1 MNIGILGGG
10 QLGRMLGLAGYP
22 LGFRFRCFDTTPDA
36 VAGHV
41 MPLTVGSFDDLEALQ
56 AFAEG
61 LDVLTYEF
69 ENVPT
74 WAVEFLATHV
84 NVHPSPLALSISQDR
99 IEEKTFFQSMGV
111 PTALF
116 LPVNTR
122 EELDTAVDQLGMP
135 CVIKTCR
142 LGYDGKGQFVI
153 RSRDDAEAAWQTLQG
168 NPLILEQ
175 YVTFDRELS
184 IIAVRSTT
192 GDKKFY
198 SLVQNFHEGGILR
211 KTLAPASNV
220 SAALQQQAEDFA
232 DMAMHGLEYSG
243 VLAIEFF
250 QVGEKL
256 VVNEMAPR
264 VHNSGHW
271 TIEGACT
278 SQFENHLRAICGLPL
293 GNTRVQGSVGMIN
306 LIGSVPALE
315 KIMSEPCCQNEKV
328 SIHLYGKEPKPGRK
342 IGHVTIVSAH
352 DEKRDEIMRQI
363 G

>member
-22 LGFRFRCFDTTPDA
+22 LGFRFRCYDTTPDA

-69 ENVPT
+69 ENVST
-74 WAVEFLATHV
+74 WAVEFLATQV
-84 NVHPSPLALSISQDR
+84 KVHPSPLALSISQDR
-99 IEEKTFFQSMGV
+99 VEEKTFFQSMGV
-111 PTALF
+111 PTARF
-116 LPVNTR
+116 QAISTR
-122 EELDTAVDQLGMP
+122 ADLDAAIKELSTP
-135 CVIKTCR
+135 CVLKTCR
-142 LGYDGKGQFVI
+142 LGYDGKGQYLI
-153 RSRDDAEAAWQTLQG
+153 RTPDVAEAAWNALKGQA
-168 NPLILEQ
+168 LILEQ
-175 YVTFDRELS
+175 FVTFERELS

-192 GDKKFY
+192 GEHQFY
-198 SLVQNFHEGGILR
+198 PLVQNFHEGGILR
-211 KTLAPASNV
+211 RSLAPASGV
-220 SAALQQQAEDFA
+220 SPALQQLAEDYA
-232 DMAMHGLEYSG
+232 SMAMHALEYAG

-250 QVGEKL
+250 QMGEQL

-271 TIEGACT
+271 TIEGART

-293 GNTRVQGSVGMIN
+293 GNTTVQGSVGMIN
-306 LIGSVPALE
+306 LIGTAPTVEQLLKQTSG
-315 KIMSEPCCQNEKV
+315 NEKMG
-328 SIHLYGKEPKPGRK
+328 IHLYGKEPKPGRK
-342 IGHVTIVSAH
+342 LGHVTIVSTN
-352 DEKRDEIMRQI
+352 DEKRDVVMRQI